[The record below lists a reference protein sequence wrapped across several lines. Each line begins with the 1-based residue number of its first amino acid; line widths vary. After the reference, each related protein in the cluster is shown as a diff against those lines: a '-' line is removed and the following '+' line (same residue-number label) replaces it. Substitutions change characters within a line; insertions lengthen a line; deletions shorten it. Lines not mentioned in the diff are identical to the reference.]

1 MNSVQTI
8 DQYLLM
14 IFKQVTANGS
24 DRKEGKLMA
33 MSEEAKKK
41 RNEYMREYRR
51 KNADKIKKH
60 AEAYWER
67 QAQKD
72 KSSK

>member
-1 MNSVQTI
+1 MP
-8 DQYLLM
+8 
-14 IFKQVTANGS
+14 
-24 DRKEGKLMA
+24 
-33 MSEEAKKK
+33 MSEEAKAK

>member
-1 MNSVQTI
+1 MP
-8 DQYLLM
+8 
-14 IFKQVTANGS
+14 
-24 DRKEGKLMA
+24 
-33 MSEEAKKK
+33 MSEEAKAK

-60 AEAYWER
+60 AEDYWER

>member
-1 MNSVQTI
+1 
-8 DQYLLM
+8 
-14 IFKQVTANGS
+14 
-24 DRKEGKLMA
+24 MA

-41 RNEYMREYRR
+41 RNEYMQEWRR
-51 KNADKIKKH
+51 KNADKVKKN